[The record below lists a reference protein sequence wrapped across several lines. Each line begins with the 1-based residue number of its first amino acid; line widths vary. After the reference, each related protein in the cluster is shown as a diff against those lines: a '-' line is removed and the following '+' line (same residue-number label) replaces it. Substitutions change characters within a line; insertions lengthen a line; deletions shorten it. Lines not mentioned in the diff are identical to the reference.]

1 MKKNYSAERVG
12 SSPSL
17 RNPLPRVKGVIMQ
30 NFEKWLPNET
40 SKAFRIQLKK
50 YYELKYPD
58 YMEEDLE
65 RMVDAIFDFIDYI
78 HLERNNNEKK

>member
-1 MKKNYSAERVG
+1 MKKNYSAAKVG

-17 RNPLPRVKGVIMQ
+17 RNPLPRVKGVVMQ

-40 SKAFRIQLKK
+40 SKAFLIQLKK

-58 YMEEDLE
+58 YSEEDIEDL
-65 RMVDAIFDFIDYI
+65 VNATLDYI
-78 HLERNNNEKK
+78 NYIA

>member
-1 MKKNYSAERVG
+1 
-12 SSPSL
+12 
-17 RNPLPRVKGVIMQ
+17 MQ

-58 YMEEDLE
+58 YTEEDIE
-65 RMVDAIFDFIDYI
+65 TIVQDVYDFIS
-78 HLERNNNEKK
+78 HLD